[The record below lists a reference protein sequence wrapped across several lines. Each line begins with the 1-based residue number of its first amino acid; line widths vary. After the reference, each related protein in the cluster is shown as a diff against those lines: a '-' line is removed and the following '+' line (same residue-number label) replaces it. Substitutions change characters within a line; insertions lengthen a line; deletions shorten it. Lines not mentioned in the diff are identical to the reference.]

1 MPRRRQQDPMAEV
14 YAARRHNLLLLV
26 DQHGGRKGLG
36 EALGYSNGSYISQ
49 LIGGRREV
57 SEQTARQIEAQ
68 LNLVSGWMDKQ
79 GKVPTQ

>member
-1 MPRRRQQDPMAEV
+1 MSRRKQKDPMAEV
-14 YAARRHNLLLLV
+14 HAARRHNLLLLV

-57 SEQTARQIEAQ
+57 SEQTARVIEGR
-68 LNLVSGWMDKQ
+68 LNLVHGWMDKAA
-79 GKVPTQ
+79 KVPP